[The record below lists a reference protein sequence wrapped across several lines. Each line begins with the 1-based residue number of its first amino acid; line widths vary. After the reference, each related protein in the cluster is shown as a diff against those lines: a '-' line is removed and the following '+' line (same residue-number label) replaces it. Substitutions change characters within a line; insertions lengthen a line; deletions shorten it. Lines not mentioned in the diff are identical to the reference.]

1 MLIVNKL
8 LPQGQ
13 GLAPVLL
20 KRASQVEL
28 DWDVRQKSRFDATDS
43 QGRTLGVFLPRGTL
57 VRGGDVLVAEDGS
70 MVRVIAAPQPVLVIT
85 PCAEH
90 GTPFDLVRAAYHL
103 GNRHVQI
110 ELQPDHLKIE
120 PDHVLADMLRAMHL
134 TVRDAAVAFE
144 PEGGAYAASGHGGH
158 GHHGHDHGDD
168 HAHGDHAHSHAP
180 AANPPHGSPGHVHGP
195 SCGHGHAHDHA
206 QSNAPAQT
214 ATALVTRGKPIG
226 IAVKPAETTPHV
238 HGPGCGHDHGHGHDH

>member
-1 MLIVNKL
+1 MLTVNKL

-13 GLAPVLL
+13 GLAQVIL
-20 KRASQVEL
+20 KRAHTVEL

-43 QGRTLGVFLPRGTL
+43 AGRQLGIFLSRGTA

-70 MVRVIAAPQPVLVIT
+70 LIRVAAKPQPVLVIT

-90 GTPFDLVRAAYHL
+90 GSAFDLVRAAYHL

-134 TVRDAAVAFE
+134 TVVEANTSFE
-144 PEGGAYAASGHGGH
+144 PEGGAYAAGGGHAHGHGGH
-158 GHHGHDHGDD
+158 GHES
-168 HAHGDHAHSHAP
+168 HSHA
-180 AANPPHGSPGHVHGP
+180 HHD
-195 SCGHGHAHDHA
+195 HDHA
-206 QSNAPAQT
+206 TPAPA
-214 ATALVTRGKPIG
+214 TRGKPIG
-226 IAVKPAETTPHV
+226 IAVKAAATPHV
-238 HGPGCGHDHGHGHDH
+238 HGPGCNHGHDH